1 MVRTRRLAKGTAAL
15 GVGMAALAGCQTYP
29 AGFGGMTLP
38 SPHYLK
44 HQPQYF
50 APDPAFPLQRELN
63 SMMDPEGAGRTGPG
77 GPLAAPA
84 PGSGVPSGQVQP
96 PVPAPVQPTAPMGT
110 PAGPPQ
116 SAPPITPPPGGDA
129 PPVTPG
135 R

>member
-1 MVRTRRLAKGTAAL
+1 MGTASRRLCKGTAAL

-63 SMMDPEGAGRTGPG
+63 AMQDPEGQGRGGAG

-84 PGSGVPSGQVQP
+84 PGPQGQLQPPLPVAPSPSPVQP
-96 PVPAPVQPTAPMGT
+96 PA
-110 PAGPPQ
+110 PAGSAVNPPAA
-116 SAPPITPPPGGDA
+116 APPAAPGAGK
-129 PPVTPG
+129 
-135 R
+135 